1 MKRVYFAGKFNKKN
15 NSESPLHERLKNDYR
30 SIILGDS
37 KKLTYAQKDLKLTEN
52 IIYNGPFYCETAS
65 NGDFTSTD
73 CKKVLNE
80 EYKSVKNSD
89 IYVVVFGDKFAAGSV
104 VELGWALE
112 MNKEIIIFYK
122 NEENSP
128 YAIKSEYWFP
138 ITNAML
144 KTKRLKVFKY
154 KEIEEV
160 IDKIKEGKLFKGG
173 MKNEI

>member
-1 MKRVYFAGKFNKKN
+1 
-15 NSESPLHERLKNDYR
+15 
-30 SIILGDS
+30 
-37 KKLTYAQKDLKLTEN
+37 
-52 IIYNGPFYCETAS
+52 
-65 NGDFTSTD
+65 
-73 CKKVLNE
+73 
-80 EYKSVKNSD
+80 
-89 IYVVVFGDKFAAGSV
+89 
-104 VELGWALE
+104 
-112 MNKEIIIFYK
+112 MNKEIVIFYK